1 MLTKINIIDESISIL
16 QRMHKTSFV
25 QEDKTKPLL

>member
-1 MLTKINIIDESISIL
+1 MLIKINIIDESNSIL
-16 QRMHKTSFV
+16 QSMRKTSFV